1 MSRVNRNMC
10 EGPMIGNVILYTI
23 PIILTGV
30 LQLLFNAA
38 DLVVVGRFCGS
49 VSVAAVGAT
58 ASITNLIVCLFM
70 GISVGAGVSV
80 AHTIGARD
88 YEKTS
93 LVVHTAIPTAAL
105 GGAVLTVVGVLLS
118 ETLLKIMDTPANTLP
133 LATVYMQIYF
143 CGMIFNMIYN
153 FGAAILRAAGD
164 TKRPLLYLTIA
175 GIVNVVLNVLFV
187 TVFHMNV
194 AGVALATA
202 ISQAVSAILILNALM
217 HRHDAISFSLKLMK
231 IDGPTLKKML
241 VVGIPSGL
249 QSSLFGISNVLIQS
263 SVNSF
268 GDVFVAG
275 AAAASNIEGFVYI
288 IMNSFYQTSLNFSG
302 QNYGAGKL
310 ERVKKTLA
318 ICAIGAAISGILS
331 GGLTVIFGKPLLS
344 IYITD
349 SPEAIAYGMIRIGII
364 GATYFM
370 CGIMETITGTIR
382 GMGSSITT
390 MVISVI
396 GVCAIRI
403 VWIYTVFAAI
413 PTPQCLFLSYPVTWV
428 VTIIAEIVA
437 FAVIYKKK
445 KQQKTLEQTV

>member
-1 MSRVNRNMC
+1 MSKVNRDMC
-10 EGPMIGNVILYTI
+10 EGPMLGNIVFYTI

-58 ASITNLIVCLFM
+58 TSITNLIVCLFM
-70 GISVGAGVSV
+70 GLSVGAGVSA
-80 AHTIGARD
+80 AHAIGARD
-88 YEKTS
+88 YGNAS
-93 LVVHTAIPTAAL
+93 LVVHTAIPTAAV
-105 GGAVLTVVGVLLS
+105 GGATLTVIGILLS
-118 ETLLKIMDTPANTLP
+118 EILLKAMDTPANTLP
-133 LATVYMQIYF
+133 LATVYMRIYF

-153 FGAAILRAAGD
+153 FGASILRAAGD

-175 GIVNVVLNVLFV
+175 GVVNVVLNIVFV

-202 ISQAVSAILILNALM
+202 ISQAVSAILVLNALM
-217 HRHDAISFSLKLMK
+217 HRHDAISFSLSLMK

-263 SVNSF
+263 SINSF

-275 AAAASNIEGFVYI
+275 SAAASNIEGFVYI
-288 IMNSFYQTSLNFSG
+288 IMNSFYHTSLNFSG
-302 QNYGAGKL
+302 QNYGAKKL
-310 ERVKKTLA
+310 DRVKKTLL
-318 ICAIGAAISGILS
+318 ICALGAAISGACA
-331 GGLTVIFGKPLLS
+331 GGLSVIFGKPLLS

-349 SPEAIAYGMIRIGII
+349 SPEAITYGMIRIGII
-364 GATYFM
+364 GATYFT
-370 CGIMETITGTIR
+370 CGIMETTTGAIR
-382 GMGSSITT
+382 GMGSSFTT

-396 GVCAIRI
+396 GVCAMRI

-413 PTPQCLFLSYPVTWV
+413 PTPQCLFLSYPVTWII
-428 VTIIAEIVA
+428 TTIAELVA
-437 FAVIYKKK
+437 FSIIYKRKK
-445 KQQKTLEQTV
+445 HRFKTEQRA